1 MGAFLR
7 SRTPRFADSGIAV
20 AFGALVSLFA
30 SAAFGFYWLMQPT
43 VLQNHGMA
51 AYSPP
56 PMTVISNVPWVPPDA
71 SSDVNNAFAYAPPR
85 KSEDSP
91 APASTSETK
100 TKTNEARQAP
110 PPQRRVRAR
119 PAPTWGYANRYYGFR
134 PWF

>member
-1 MGAFLR
+1 MVGCRGALLR
-7 SRTPRFADSGIAV
+7 SRTPRFADSGIAA
-20 AFGALVSLFA
+20 AFGALVTLFA
-30 SAAFGFYWLMQPT
+30 GAAFGFYWLMQPT

-85 KSEDSP
+85 KSEESP
-91 APASTSETK
+91 APASKSE
-100 TKTNEARQAP
+100 TKTNEARSAP

-119 PAPTWGYANRYYGFR
+119 PAPTWGYANRYYGF
-134 PWF
+134 

>member
-1 MGAFLR
+1 
-7 SRTPRFADSGIAV
+7 
-20 AFGALVSLFA
+20 
-30 SAAFGFYWLMQPT
+30 MQPT